1 METISKNSLKGMVM
15 AAAIALALTWT
26 MSHAFVESTAVA
38 RWVDAAELAGDMVA
52 HVADAGTGA
61 AKGAAASPAKV
72 VF

>member
-26 MSHAFVESTAVA
+26 MSHAFVQSTAVA
-38 RWVDAAELAGDMVA
+38 RWVDAAELAGDVVA
-52 HVADAGTGA
+52 RVADAGSGT
-61 AKGAAASPAKV
+61 AKGSAASPAKV

>member
-26 MSHAFVESTAVA
+26 MSHAFVQSTAVA
-38 RWVDAAELAGDMVA
+38 RWVDAAELAGNVVA
-52 HVADAGTGA
+52 HVADAGPGA
-61 AKGAAASPAKV
+61 TKGAAASPAKV